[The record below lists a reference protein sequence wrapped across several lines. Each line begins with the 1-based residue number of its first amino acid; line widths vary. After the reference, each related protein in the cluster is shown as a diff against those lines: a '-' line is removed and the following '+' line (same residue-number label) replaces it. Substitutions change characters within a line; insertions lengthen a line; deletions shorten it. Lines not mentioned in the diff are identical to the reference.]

1 MIFSGYFQIKTHRE
15 RVYAIAMLRTVY
27 DPRLCKVEDNYQ
39 DSMVSQLYKGLA
51 LSPASISDLMS
62 HLGRQRAAMDGFMR
76 SMAGSGGAASF
87 LIDGHRIISAS
98 EGMGDAALGYDSK
111 MRHRPQINLLYV
123 FSLGRDSVHPCYYR
137 KFGGDI
143 SDVSAFG
150 EVVKAAGIASGDA
163 TVIADKGFMSD
174 GNVSLLGDLGLRY
187 IMPLRR
193 GNRHVR
199 GKVPQD
205 SAGYEESFV
214 YAGRAVFS
222 SRLPSEEGCNVFLY
236 RDVDLYRD
244 EEDDLIKR
252 MTGWNEGLDAKKSR
266 EMQRRLRGKGQY
278 SDAELDAM
286 RPLRLSD
293 VLADNPERGTIS
305 IRTDRLD
312 LNSRQV
318 YSIYKQRQTI
328 EQGFKTYDDSLMGDS
343 SYMHSD
349 AGFEAWLFL
358 NHLSMMMVY
367 DAAEE
372 IYRKGLSNKYSFDMF
387 RKLLTKIRA
396 MRNADGWIPCK
407 KTKNTR
413 EMLGK
418 LGLDIS
424 KVTMLDS
431 HPKN

>member
-1 MIFSGYFQIKTHRE
+1 MRERLMEFFPGIWE

-27 DPRLCKVEDNYQ
+27 GPRLCKVEDNYQ
-39 DSMVSQLYKGLA
+39 DSMIGQSYKGLA

-62 HLGRQRAAMDGFMR
+62 HLGDKRAAMDGFMR
-76 SMAGSGGAASF
+76 AMAGSGGAASF

-111 MRHRPQINLLYV
+111 MRHRPQLNLLYV
-123 FSLGRDSVHPCYYR
+123 FS
-137 KFGGDI
+137 
-143 SDVSAFG
+143 
-150 EVVKAAGIASGDA
+150 
-163 TVIADKGFMSD
+163 
-174 GNVSLLGDLGLRY
+174 
-187 IMPLRR
+187 
-193 GNRHVR
+193 
-199 GKVPQD
+199 
-205 SAGYEESFV
+205 
-214 YAGRAVFS
+214 
-222 SRLPSEEGCNVFLY
+222 
-236 RDVDLYRD
+236 LYRD

-252 MTGWNEGLDAKKSR
+252 MTGWNEGLEAMKER
-266 EMQRRLRGKGQY
+266 ERQRRLRGKGQY
-278 SDAELDAM
+278 TDAELDAM

-293 VLADNPERGTIS
+293 VLAGNPERGTIS

-396 MRNADGWIPCK
+396 MRNADGGYPARKQRTHGRCGASSVWTYP
-407 KTKNTR
+407 R
-413 EMLGK
+413 
-418 LGLDIS
+418 
-424 KVTMLDS
+424 
-431 HPKN
+431 